1 MIHASANNISSLSE
15 APFKAVYVINPEQ
28 YDQVP
33 SHVVSSIKLS
43 TVTLASLY
51 SKFDLIRQKSNK
63 FVVFLDHPEWSDKL
77 QEVLVHCLF
86 CPNYLFIANRP
97 VVMINTS
104 SRSQRSGITE
114 FLTRLR
120 ECLDLQGYHGIIEW
134 LTDEKQIRSD
144 RTLQPLIVTP
154 GLKAEPEWVK
164 EHLLKDFKSL
174 TNYVIFDFGSVD
186 GAAKSEQS
194 IKATC
199 ETYLQSDP
207 LLSQG

>member
-86 CPNYLFIANRP
+86 CPNY
-97 VVMINTS
+97 
-104 SRSQRSGITE
+104 
-114 FLTRLR
+114 
-120 ECLDLQGYHGIIEW
+120 
-134 LTDEKQIRSD
+134 
-144 RTLQPLIVTP
+144 
-154 GLKAEPEWVK
+154 
-164 EHLLKDFKSL
+164 
-174 TNYVIFDFGSVD
+174 
-186 GAAKSEQS
+186 
-194 IKATC
+194 
-199 ETYLQSDP
+199 
-207 LLSQG
+207 